1 MKKLKAYAKTKLDLM
16 LINNKYYS
24 KQRKKK
30 YREKFAFYIG
40 KICTMEKYISNA
52 THGQKPNPS
61 YFTII
66 QSNSIDFQ
74 GT

>member
-1 MKKLKAYAKTKLDLM
+1 MDLM

-30 YREKFAFYIG
+30 LREKFALYIG
-40 KICTMEKYISNA
+40 KICTMEKCISN
-52 THGQKPNPS
+52 TKHGHKPNPS

-66 QSNSIDFQ
+66 ERVSIDFQ